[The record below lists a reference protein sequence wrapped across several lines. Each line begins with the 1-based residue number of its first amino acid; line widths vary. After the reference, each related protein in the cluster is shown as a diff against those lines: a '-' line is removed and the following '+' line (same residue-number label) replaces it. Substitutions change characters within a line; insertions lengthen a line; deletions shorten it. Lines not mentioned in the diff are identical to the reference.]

1 MGGWDL
7 RYCLVGTQNL
17 LIAVAFHGFQF
28 HSGKFIHRFQKFAAL
43 IYLIISFKCTVS
55 NLGDFRQSMTITL
68 PHGITNLHVKMDN
81 SNTTRQWYGFSRIMN
96 ITDLPNAF
104 SSGGCPVSTRLY
116 IKHNVEFNTQAS
128 KYAELKYYQRLVCR
142 KAVDDDK
149 PLS

>member
-1 MGGWDL
+1 MEESKRVRG
-7 RYCLVGTQNL
+7 RYCLIGQLGFTILLWYLVGTQNL
-17 LIAVAFHGFQF
+17 LIAVAFHGF
-28 HSGKFIHRFQKFAAL
+28 HGGKVIHRFQNFVAL

-55 NLGDFRQSMTITL
+55 TLGDFRPSMTVTL

-116 IKHNVEFNTQAS
+116 IKHNVEFKTQSS
-128 KYAELKYYQRLVCR
+128 KYAELKY
-142 KAVDDDK
+142 
-149 PLS
+149 